1 MRLYIKNMVCSRCK
15 MVIKQEL
22 EKLNIYPLSIELG
35 EVDLVEDIDKE
46 THERV
51 NTALKKMGFELIDD
65 KKRRIV
71 EKIKNVI
78 VEWVHFSAVD
88 IRINYSDFIVEKL
101 HYDYNYLS
109 NLFSEVEG
117 KSISTYIIRQKIEKV
132 KELLLYDELTLNEI
146 ADRVGYSNA
155 SYLSLQFKKIT
166 GLSPTDFKF
175 QRLATRKNIE
185 EL

>member
-1 MRLYIKNMVCSRCK
+1 MV
-15 MVIKQEL
+15 VKQEL
-22 EKLNIYPLSIELG
+22 EKLNLFPLSIELG
-35 EVDLVEDIDKE
+35 EVDLLEEIDKE
-46 THERV
+46 TQERV
-51 NTALKKMGFELIDD
+51 NAALKKMGFELIDD

-78 VEWVHFSAVD
+78 VEWVHYSTAD
-88 IRINYSDFIVEKL
+88 IRINYSDFIVQKL

-109 NLFSEVEG
+109 NLFSEIEG
-117 KSISTYIIRQKIEKV
+117 KSISTYIILQKIEKV

-146 ADRVGYSNA
+146 ADRIGYTNA

-166 GLSPTDFKF
+166 GQTPSDFKLER
-175 QRLATRKNIE
+175 QTTRTNIE